1 MPTSSIPPPT
11 PSSRPAAT
19 TRGPPRPRREGE
31 ELFPRM
37 RGIFSPPRGS
47 TGVERYS
54 RVRENRAKTWFRTAG
69 VGGSMTVRIGING
82 FGRIGRNFTRAVL
95 KRPDSG
101 VELVAVNDL
110 SDAGVLAH
118 LLHYDTVLGPL
129 DGVSV
134 NDDSIEVG
142 TRSFKVIAERDPA
155 ALPWKE
161 LGVDVVVES
170 TGIFTDRAGAS
181 KHLEAGAQKVIISA
195 PATDPDITIVM
206 GVNDDRYDPAEHN
219 IISNASCTTNSVVPM
234 AKVLLD
240 NFGIDHGLMTTV
252 HAYTTEQQLQDQVA
266 VTRKGTPD
274 LRRMRS
280 GALNVVP
287 ASTGAAKA
295 ASLVL
300 PELKGKLHGMALRVP
315 IPVGSVT
322 DLVVELERPATA
334 EDVNNA
340 FKEAAASDRMKGI
353 LVYTEDPIVSSDI
366 VGNPASCTI
375 DGLVTM
381 GIGTNMVKVLG
392 WYDNEWGY
400 SNRLIDLIR

>member
-1 MPTSSIPPPT
+1 
-11 PSSRPAAT
+11 
-19 TRGPPRPRREGE
+19 
-31 ELFPRM
+31 
-37 RGIFSPPRGS
+37 
-47 TGVERYS
+47 
-54 RVRENRAKTWFRTAG
+54 
-69 VGGSMTVRIGING
+69 MTVRIGING
-82 FGRIGRNFTRAVL
+82 FGRIGRNFTRAIL
-95 KRPDSG
+95 KRPEAD

-110 SDAGVLAH
+110 SDAKVLAH

-129 DGVSV
+129 DGVSG

-206 GVNDDRYDPAEHN
+206 GVNDDKYDAAEHN

-280 GALNVVP
+280 GALNIVP

-340 FKEAAASDRMKGI
+340 YREAAASDRLKGI

-381 GIGTNMVKVLG
+381 GISTNMVKVLG

-400 SNRLIDLIR
+400 SNRLIDLIRHIAP

>member
-1 MPTSSIPPPT
+1 
-11 PSSRPAAT
+11 
-19 TRGPPRPRREGE
+19 
-31 ELFPRM
+31 
-37 RGIFSPPRGS
+37 
-47 TGVERYS
+47 
-54 RVRENRAKTWFRTAG
+54 
-69 VGGSMTVRIGING
+69 MTVRIGING

-95 KRPDSG
+95 KRPDAD
-101 VELVAVNDL
+101 VELAAVNDL
-110 SDAGVLAH
+110 SDARVLAH
-118 LLHYDTVLGPL
+118 LLHYDSVLGPL
-129 DGVSV
+129 EGSVKVTEEGIDVDG
-134 NDDSIEVG
+134 
-142 TRSFKVIAERDPA
+142 TSFKVLAERDPA

-170 TGIFTDRAGAS
+170 TGIFTDREGAS

-266 VTRKGTPD
+266 VTRKGKPD

-280 GALNVVP
+280 GALNIVP

-340 FKEAAASDRMKGI
+340 FKEAAESDRLRGI

-366 VGNPASCTI
+366 
-375 DGLVTM
+375 
-381 GIGTNMVKVLG
+381 
-392 WYDNEWGY
+392 
-400 SNRLIDLIR
+400 

>member
-1 MPTSSIPPPT
+1 
-11 PSSRPAAT
+11 
-19 TRGPPRPRREGE
+19 
-31 ELFPRM
+31 
-37 RGIFSPPRGS
+37 
-47 TGVERYS
+47 
-54 RVRENRAKTWFRTAG
+54 
-69 VGGSMTVRIGING
+69 MTVRIGING

-129 DGVSV
+129 EGVRVTDDG
-134 NDDSIEVG
+134 IEVG
-142 TRSFKVIAERDPA
+142 PSTIKVLAERDPA
-155 ALPWKE
+155 LLPWKE

-206 GVNDDRYDPAEHN
+206 GVNDDQYDAAEHN

-266 VTRKGTPD
+266 VTRKGKPD

-280 GALNVVP
+280 GALNIVP

-340 FKEAAASDRMKGI
+340 FKEAAGSDRMRGI

-381 GIGTNMVKVLG
+381 AIGGNMVKVLG

-400 SNRLIDLIR
+400 SNRIIDLIRHIAP

>member
-1 MPTSSIPPPT
+1 MS
-11 PSSRPAAT
+11 
-19 TRGPPRPRREGE
+19 
-31 ELFPRM
+31 
-37 RGIFSPPRGS
+37 
-47 TGVERYS
+47 
-54 RVRENRAKTWFRTAG
+54 
-69 VGGSMTVRIGING
+69 VRIGING

-110 SDAGVLAH
+110 TEARVLAH
-118 LLHYDTVLGPL
+118 LLHYDSVLGPL
-129 DGVSV
+129 PGVSV
-134 NDDSIEVG
+134 TDDGIAVG
-142 TRSFKVIAERDPA
+142 DTTIKVLAERDPA
-155 ALPWKE
+155 QLPWKE
-161 LGVDVVVES
+161 LDVDVVVES

-206 GVNDDRYDPAEHN
+206 GVNDDKYVAAEHH

-234 AKVLLD
+234 AKVLWD
-240 NFGIDHGLMTTV
+240 SFGIDHGLMTTV
-252 HAYTTEQQLQDQVA
+252 HAFTTEQQLQDQVA

-280 GALNVVP
+280 GALNIVP

-295 ASLVL
+295 ASLVM
-300 PELKGKLHGMALRVP
+300 PELKGRLHGMALRVP

-334 EDVNNA
+334 AEVNDA
-340 FKEAAASDRMKGI
+340 FKAAAESDRMKGI
-353 LVYTEDPIVSSDI
+353 LVYTEDAIVSSDI

-375 DGLVTM
+375 DGLCTM
-381 GIGTNMVKVLG
+381 GISTNMVKVIG

-400 SNRLIDLIR
+400 SNRLIDLIRHIAP

>member
-1 MPTSSIPPPT
+1 
-11 PSSRPAAT
+11 
-19 TRGPPRPRREGE
+19 
-31 ELFPRM
+31 
-37 RGIFSPPRGS
+37 
-47 TGVERYS
+47 
-54 RVRENRAKTWFRTAG
+54 
-69 VGGSMTVRIGING
+69 MTVRIGING

-110 SDAGVLAH
+110 SDAAVLAH

-129 DGVSV
+129 EGVRVTDDG
-134 NDDSIEVG
+134 IEVG
-142 TRSFKVIAERDPA
+142 SSTIKVLAERDPA

-206 GVNDDRYDPAEHN
+206 GVNDDQYDAAEHN

-266 VTRKGTPD
+266 VTRKGKPD

-280 GALNVVP
+280 GALNIVP

-340 FKEAAASDRMKGI
+340 FREAADSDRMRGI

-381 GIGTNMVKVLG
+381 GIGGNMVKVLG

-400 SNRLIDLIR
+400 SNRIIDLIRHIAP

>member
-1 MPTSSIPPPT
+1 
-11 PSSRPAAT
+11 
-19 TRGPPRPRREGE
+19 
-31 ELFPRM
+31 
-37 RGIFSPPRGS
+37 
-47 TGVERYS
+47 
-54 RVRENRAKTWFRTAG
+54 
-69 VGGSMTVRIGING
+69 MTVRIGING
-82 FGRIGRNFTRAVL
+82 FGRIGRNFTRAIL
-95 KRPDSG
+95 KRPEAD

-110 SDAGVLAH
+110 SDAKVLAH

-129 DGVSV
+129 DGVSG

-161 LGVDVVVES
+161 FGVDVVVES

-206 GVNDDRYDPAEHN
+206 GVNDDKYDAAEHN

-280 GALNVVP
+280 GALNIVP

-340 FKEAAASDRMKGI
+340 YREAAASDRLKGI

-381 GIGTNMVKVLG
+381 GISTNMVKVLG

-400 SNRLIDLIR
+400 SNRLIDLIRHIAP

>member
-11 PSSRPAAT
+11 PSSR
-19 TRGPPRPRREGE
+19 TRRDLGEPQRAGAPGEVWSFSGVDAGFPPRLG
-31 ELFPRM
+31 LD
-37 RGIFSPPRGS
+37 RGG
-47 TGVERYS
+47 ERYS
-54 RVRENRAKTWFRTAG
+54 RAKTWCRT
-69 VGGSMTVRIGING
+69 V
-82 FGRIGRNFTRAVL
+82 
-95 KRPDSG
+95 
-101 VELVAVNDL
+101 
-110 SDAGVLAH
+110 
-118 LLHYDTVLGPL
+118 
-129 DGVSV
+129 
-134 NDDSIEVG
+134 
-142 TRSFKVIAERDPA
+142 
-155 ALPWKE
+155 
-161 LGVDVVVES
+161 GVDVVVEA

-240 NFGIDHGLMTTV
+240 SFGIDHGLMTTV

-266 VTRKGTPD
+266 VTRKGKPD

-280 GALNVVP
+280 GALNIVP

-381 GIGTNMVKVLG
+381 SIG
-392 WYDNEWGY
+392 
-400 SNRLIDLIR
+400 

>member
-1 MPTSSIPPPT
+1 
-11 PSSRPAAT
+11 
-19 TRGPPRPRREGE
+19 
-31 ELFPRM
+31 
-37 RGIFSPPRGS
+37 
-47 TGVERYS
+47 
-54 RVRENRAKTWFRTAG
+54 
-69 VGGSMTVRIGING
+69 MTVRIGING
-82 FGRIGRNFTRAVL
+82 FGRIGRNFTRAIL
-95 KRPDSG
+95 KRPEAD

-110 SDAGVLAH
+110 SDAKVLAH

-161 LGVDVVVES
+161 LGVDVVV
-170 TGIFTDRAGAS
+170 
-181 KHLEAGAQKVIISA
+181 
-195 PATDPDITIVM
+195 
-206 GVNDDRYDPAEHN
+206 EHN

-280 GALNVVP
+280 GALNIVP

-340 FKEAAASDRMKGI
+340 YREAAASDRLKGI

-381 GIGTNMVKVLG
+381 GISTNMVKVLG

-400 SNRLIDLIR
+400 SNRLIDLIRHIAP

>member
-1 MPTSSIPPPT
+1 MTD
-11 PSSRPAAT
+11 
-19 TRGPPRPRREGE
+19 EG
-31 ELFPRM
+31 
-37 RGIFSPPRGS
+37 
-47 TGVERYS
+47 
-54 RVRENRAKTWFRTAG
+54 
-69 VGGSMTVRIGING
+69 
-82 FGRIGRNFTRAVL
+82 
-95 KRPDSG
+95 
-101 VELVAVNDL
+101 
-110 SDAGVLAH
+110 
-118 LLHYDTVLGPL
+118 
-129 DGVSV
+129 
-134 NDDSIEVG
+134 IEVG
-142 TRSFKVIAERDPA
+142 STTVKVLAERDPA

-240 NFGIDHGLMTTV
+240 SFGIDHGLMTTI

-266 VTRKGTPD
+266 VTRKGKPD

-280 GALNVVP
+280 GALNIVP

-300 PELKGKLHGMALRVP
+300 PELKGRLHGMALRVP

-353 LVYTEDPIVSSDI
+353 LVYTENPIVSSDI

-381 GIGTNMVKVLG
+381 SIGTNMVKALG

-400 SNRLIDLIR
+400 SNRIIDLIRHIAP

>member
-1 MPTSSIPPPT
+1 
-11 PSSRPAAT
+11 
-19 TRGPPRPRREGE
+19 
-31 ELFPRM
+31 
-37 RGIFSPPRGS
+37 
-47 TGVERYS
+47 
-54 RVRENRAKTWFRTAG
+54 
-69 VGGSMTVRIGING
+69 MTVRIGING

-110 SDAGVLAH
+110 SDAAVLAH
-118 LLHYDTVLGPL
+118 LLHYDSVLGPL
-129 DGVSV
+129 EGVRVTDDGI
-134 NDDSIEVG
+134 DVG
-142 TRSFKVIAERDPA
+142 SSTIKVLAERDPA

-161 LGVDVVVES
+161 LGVDVIVES

-206 GVNDDRYDPAEHN
+206 GVNDDQYDPAEHN
-219 IISNASCTTNSVVPM
+219 IISTASCTTNSVVPM

-266 VTRKGTPD
+266 VTRKGKPD

-280 GALNVVP
+280 GALNIVP

-300 PELKGKLHGMALRVP
+300 PELKGRLHGMALRVP

-340 FKEAAASDRMKGI
+340 FKEAAASDRMRGI

-381 GIGTNMVKVLG
+381 SIGTNMVKALG

-400 SNRLIDLIR
+400 SNRIIDLIRHIAP

>member
-1 MPTSSIPPPT
+1 
-11 PSSRPAAT
+11 
-19 TRGPPRPRREGE
+19 
-31 ELFPRM
+31 
-37 RGIFSPPRGS
+37 
-47 TGVERYS
+47 
-54 RVRENRAKTWFRTAG
+54 
-69 VGGSMTVRIGING
+69 MTVRIGING
-82 FGRIGRNFTRAVL
+82 FGRIGRNFTRAIL
-95 KRPDSG
+95 KRPEAD

-110 SDAGVLAH
+110 SDAKVLAH

-129 DGVSV
+129 DGVSG

-206 GVNDDRYDPAEHN
+206 GVNDDKYDAAEHN

-234 AKVLLD
+234 AKVLMD

-274 LRRMRS
+274 MRRMRS
-280 GALNVVP
+280 GALNIVP

-340 FKEAAASDRMKGI
+340 YREAAASDRLKGI

-381 GIGTNMVKVLG
+381 GISTNMVKVLG

-400 SNRLIDLIR
+400 SNRLIDLIRHIAP

>member
-1 MPTSSIPPPT
+1 
-11 PSSRPAAT
+11 
-19 TRGPPRPRREGE
+19 
-31 ELFPRM
+31 
-37 RGIFSPPRGS
+37 
-47 TGVERYS
+47 
-54 RVRENRAKTWFRTAG
+54 
-69 VGGSMTVRIGING
+69 MTVRIGING

-110 SDAGVLAH
+110 SDAAVLAH

-129 DGVSV
+129 EGVRVTDDG
-134 NDDSIEVG
+134 IEVG
-142 TRSFKVIAERDPA
+142 SSTVKVLAERDPA

-170 TGIFTDRAGAS
+170 TGIFTNREGAS

-234 AKVLLD
+234 AKVLMD
-240 NFGIDHGLMTTV
+240 SFGIDHGLMTTV

-274 LRRMRS
+274 LRRMRA

-315 IPVGSVT
+315 VPVGSVT
-322 DLVVELERPATA
+322 DLVVELEKPATA

-381 GIGTNMVKVLG
+381 AIGGNMVKVLG

-400 SNRLIDLIR
+400 SNRLIDLIRHTAP

>member
-1 MPTSSIPPPT
+1 
-11 PSSRPAAT
+11 
-19 TRGPPRPRREGE
+19 
-31 ELFPRM
+31 
-37 RGIFSPPRGS
+37 
-47 TGVERYS
+47 
-54 RVRENRAKTWFRTAG
+54 
-69 VGGSMTVRIGING
+69 MTVRIGING

-110 SDAGVLAH
+110 SDAAVLAH

-129 DGVSV
+129 EGVRVTDDG
-134 NDDSIEVG
+134 IEVG
-142 TRSFKVIAERDPA
+142 SSTIKVLAERDPA

-170 TGIFTDRAGAS
+170 TGIFTNREGAS

-234 AKVLLD
+234 AKVLMD
-240 NFGIDHGLMTTV
+240 SFGIDHGLMTTV

-274 LRRMRS
+274 LRRMRA

-315 IPVGSVT
+315 VPVGSVT
-322 DLVVELERPATA
+322 DLVVELEKPATA

-381 GIGTNMVKVLG
+381 AIGGNMVKVLG

-400 SNRLIDLIR
+400 SNRLIDLIRHTAP

>member
-1 MPTSSIPPPT
+1 
-11 PSSRPAAT
+11 
-19 TRGPPRPRREGE
+19 
-31 ELFPRM
+31 
-37 RGIFSPPRGS
+37 
-47 TGVERYS
+47 
-54 RVRENRAKTWFRTAG
+54 
-69 VGGSMTVRIGING
+69 MTVRIGING

-110 SDAGVLAH
+110 SDAAVLAH

-129 DGVSV
+129 EGVRVTDDG
-134 NDDSIEVG
+134 IEVG
-142 TRSFKVIAERDPA
+142 SSMIKVLAERDPA

-266 VTRKGTPD
+266 VTRKGKPD

-280 GALNVVP
+280 GALNIVP

-340 FKEAAASDRMKGI
+340 FKKAAASDRMRGI

-381 GIGTNMVKVLG
+381 GIGTNMVKTMG

-400 SNRLIDLIR
+400 SNRIIDLIRHIAP

>member
-1 MPTSSIPPPT
+1 
-11 PSSRPAAT
+11 
-19 TRGPPRPRREGE
+19 
-31 ELFPRM
+31 
-37 RGIFSPPRGS
+37 
-47 TGVERYS
+47 
-54 RVRENRAKTWFRTAG
+54 
-69 VGGSMTVRIGING
+69 MTVRIGING

-110 SDAGVLAH
+110 TDAGVLAH

-129 DGVSV
+129 DGVKV
-134 NDDSIEVG
+134 TDDGIEVG
-142 TRSFKVIAERDPA
+142 SSTIKVLGERDPA

-170 TGIFTDRAGAS
+170 TGIFTNREGAS

-206 GVNDDRYDPAEHN
+206 GVNDDQYDPAEHN

-234 AKVLLD
+234 AKVLMD
-240 NFGIDHGLMTTV
+240 SFGIDHGLMTTV

-274 LRRMRS
+274 LRRMRA

-295 ASLVL
+295 VSLVL

-315 IPVGSVT
+315 VPVGSVT
-322 DLVVELERPATA
+322 DLVVELEKPATA

-381 GIGTNMVKVLG
+381 AIGGNMVKVLG

-400 SNRLIDLIR
+400 SNRLIDLIRYIAP

>member
-1 MPTSSIPPPT
+1 
-11 PSSRPAAT
+11 
-19 TRGPPRPRREGE
+19 
-31 ELFPRM
+31 
-37 RGIFSPPRGS
+37 
-47 TGVERYS
+47 
-54 RVRENRAKTWFRTAG
+54 
-69 VGGSMTVRIGING
+69 MTVRIGING

-110 SDAGVLAH
+110 SDAAVLAH
-118 LLHYDTVLGPL
+118 LLHYDSVLGPL
-129 DGVSV
+129 EGVRVTDDG
-134 NDDSIEVG
+134 IEVG
-142 TRSFKVIAERDPA
+142 SSTIKVLAERDPA

-240 NFGIDHGLMTTV
+240 NFGIDHGLMTTI

-266 VTRKGTPD
+266 VTRKGKPD

-280 GALNVVP
+280 GALNIVP

-366 VGNPASCTI
+366 VGNPASCMI

-381 GIGTNMVKVLG
+381 AIGTNMVKAMG

-400 SNRLIDLIR
+400 SNRIIDLIRHIAP

>member
-1 MPTSSIPPPT
+1 
-11 PSSRPAAT
+11 
-19 TRGPPRPRREGE
+19 
-31 ELFPRM
+31 
-37 RGIFSPPRGS
+37 
-47 TGVERYS
+47 
-54 RVRENRAKTWFRTAG
+54 
-69 VGGSMTVRIGING
+69 MTVRIGING

-110 SDAGVLAH
+110 SDAAVLAH
-118 LLHYDTVLGPL
+118 LLHYDSVLGPL
-129 DGVSV
+129 EGVRVTDDGI
-134 NDDSIEVG
+134 DVG
-142 TRSFKVIAERDPA
+142 SSTIKVLAERDPA

-161 LGVDVVVES
+161 LGVDVIVES

-206 GVNDDRYDPAEHN
+206 GVNDDQYDPAEHN

-266 VTRKGTPD
+266 VTRKGKPD

-295 ASLVL
+295 VSLVL

-381 GIGTNMVKVLG
+381 SIGTNMVKALG

-400 SNRLIDLIR
+400 SNRIIDLIRHIAP

>member
-1 MPTSSIPPPT
+1 MS
-11 PSSRPAAT
+11 
-19 TRGPPRPRREGE
+19 
-31 ELFPRM
+31 
-37 RGIFSPPRGS
+37 
-47 TGVERYS
+47 
-54 RVRENRAKTWFRTAG
+54 
-69 VGGSMTVRIGING
+69 VRIGING

-95 KRPDSG
+95 NRPDSG

-110 SDAGVLAH
+110 TEARVLAH
-118 LLHYDTVLGPL
+118 LLHYDSVLGPL
-129 DGVSV
+129 SGVSV
-134 NDDSIEVG
+134 TDEGIAVG
-142 TRSFKVIAERDPA
+142 DQTIKVLAERDPA
-155 ALPWKE
+155 QLPWKE
-161 LGVDVVVES
+161 LDVDVVVES
-170 TGIFTDRAGAS
+170 TGIFTDRGGAS
-181 KHLEAGAQKVIISA
+181 KHLEAGAQKVVISA

-206 GVNDDRYDPAEHN
+206 GVNDHLYNAAEHH

-234 AKVLLD
+234 AKVLWD

-280 GALNVVP
+280 GALNIVP

-295 ASLVL
+295 ASLVM
-300 PELKGKLHGMALRVP
+300 PELKGRLHGMALRVP

-334 EDVNNA
+334 ADVNEA
-340 FKEAAASDRMKGI
+340 FKAAGESDRMKGI
-353 LVYTEDPIVSSDI
+353 VVYTEDAIVSSDI

-375 DGLVTM
+375 DGLSTM
-381 GIGTNMVKVLG
+381 GISTNMVKVIG

-400 SNRLIDLIR
+400 SCRLVDLIPKLL

>member
-1 MPTSSIPPPT
+1 
-11 PSSRPAAT
+11 
-19 TRGPPRPRREGE
+19 
-31 ELFPRM
+31 
-37 RGIFSPPRGS
+37 
-47 TGVERYS
+47 
-54 RVRENRAKTWFRTAG
+54 
-69 VGGSMTVRIGING
+69 MTVRIGING

-110 SDAGVLAH
+110 SDAKVLAH
-118 LLHYDTVLGPL
+118 LLHYDSVMRPL
-129 DGVSV
+129 EGVSV
-134 NDDSIEVG
+134 NDEGIVVG
-142 TRSFKVIAERDPA
+142 ATTIKVLAERDPA

-206 GVNDDRYDPAEHN
+206 GVNDDKYNPSEHN

-234 AKVLLD
+234 AKVLMD

-266 VTRKGTPD
+266 VTRKGAPD

-280 GALNVVP
+280 GALNIVP

-295 ASLVL
+295 ASLVM

-322 DLVVELERPATA
+322 DLVVELERAATA

-375 DGLVTM
+375 DGLCTM
-381 GIGTNMVKVLG
+381 GISTNMVKVIG

-400 SNRLIDLIR
+400 SNRLIDLIRHIAP